1 MTTWD
6 PSDDQQYSKAQR
18 ITLLVSCICTC
29 LLFTNSLGTLIPC
42 GLSSCAST
50 VALIMDSGYLG

>member
-1 MTTWD
+1 MTTLD
-6 PSDDQQYSKAQR
+6 PSDDQQYSKDQR

-42 GLSSCAST
+42 GL
-50 VALIMDSGYLG
+50 

>member
-1 MTTWD
+1 MTTLD

-29 LLFTNSLGTLIPC
+29 LLFTNSLGTLFPC

-50 VALIMDSGYLG
+50 IALIMDSGYLG